1 MQFCVN
7 ALGHNSS
14 QVRDVSE
21 RIIKELY
28 KEVGQPVKDYLP
40 PDNDKTRKITLYRQ
54 LFEYF
59 DKVDGKPS
67 KADIKVI
74 KFNIPQVFV
83 SPAKHSDTKGSL
95 FPSSVRPSVCP
106 SVTIFCHTFQS
117 YVSQATHAFLGM
129 LPLFLL

>member
-1 MQFCVN
+1 MTHIHVNKCCTAFCSGLTVDNLMQFCVN

-74 KFNIPQVFV
+74 
-83 SPAKHSDTKGSL
+83 
-95 FPSSVRPSVCP
+95 
-106 SVTIFCHTFQS
+106 
-117 YVSQATHAFLGM
+117 
-129 LPLFLL
+129 